1 MKEQKT
7 DPQKTVLTISIG
19 FIVLYFITKWD
30 WTILIALA
38 IGFAGIFSTY
48 LSTKIDYLWMKLA
61 WLLNLILPKIL
72 LFIIFF
78 LLLFPLAILF
88 RLFGKKD
95 PLNLN
100 NKAETN
106 FINCNKKFDKV
117 SLEKPW

>member
-7 DPQKTVLTISIG
+7 DPIKAVLTISVG
-19 FIVLYFITKWD
+19 FMLLYLITKWN
-30 WTILIALA
+30 WTILMALA
-38 IGFAGIFSTY
+38 IGLAGIFSNY
-48 LSTKIDYLWMKLA
+48 LSKKIDYLWMKLA
-61 WLLNLILPKIL
+61 WLLNLILPKVL

-78 LLLFPLAILF
+78 PFLFPLAILF

-100 NKAETN
+100 NKADSL
-106 FINCNKKFDKV
+106 FIKCNKKFDKV